1 MIFSIV
7 LSAAGLVAGW
17 ILFWRIPRIQPTSS
31 IPATA
36 SGADLI
42 SLVIPARNEENT
54 LPLLLASL
62 KEQWPAE
69 VIVVDDHSTDR
80 TAELAAQAGARVLR
94 SAALPAGW
102 TGKNFACAQGAEA
115 ASQDWLLFV
124 DADTMFEP
132 AGLDRLR
139 SLLAQED
146 AEQTAFSLL
155 PYHRTQRP
163 YEEFSLFFNL
173 LMAAGA
179 GGFGL
184 FSSPCLFGQSLLI
197 SRKLY
202 ETCGGHTAVR
212 GQILEN
218 FALTQ
223 DVLDASGRCVC
234 FRGRGTL
241 AMRMYSKGMGQLYEG
256 WTKAFVAGAA
266 RSGSVT
272 LLLSVLWLTALFAT
286 FSWLITSPKHTLAA
300 VFYGA
305 LALQLAL
312 VSRQIGSFRWY
323 SFALYPIPLTFFF
336 LLFGRALLLRALGQ
350 KAVWSGRKL

>member
-1 MIFSIV
+1 MIFSIA
-7 LSAAGLVAGW
+7 LSTVGLLAGW
-17 ILFWRIPRIQPTSS
+17 ILFWRIPKVKPTTT
-31 IPATA
+31 IPTTA
-36 SGADLI
+36 PCPASI
-42 SLVIPARNEENT
+42 SLVIPARNEENS
-54 LPLLLASL
+54 LPLLLDSL

-80 TAELAAQAGARVLR
+80 TAELAAQAGAHVLR

-102 TGKNFACAQGAEA
+102 TGKNFACAQGAQA
-115 ASQDWLLFV
+115 ASKGWLLFV
-124 DADTMFEP
+124 DADTMFDP
-132 AGLDRLR
+132 AALYRLC
-139 SLLAQED
+139 SLLTQDD
-146 AEQTAFSLL
+146 AEQTAISLL

-184 FSSPCLFGQSLLI
+184 FSSPSLFGQSLLI

-202 ETCGGHTAVR
+202 ETSGGHTAVC

-223 DVLDASGRCVC
+223 YILAASGRCVC
-234 FRGRGTL
+234 FQGRGTL
-241 AMRMYSKGMGQLYEG
+241 AMRMYPKGIGQLYEG
-256 WTKAFVAGAA
+256 WTKAFVAGAG
-266 RSGSVT
+266 RSGIVT
-272 LLLSVLWLTALFAT
+272 VLLSVLWLTALFST
-286 FSWLITSPKHTLAA
+286 FSWLVFGPKHTLSAI
-300 VFYGA
+300 FYSV

-312 VSRQIGSFRWY
+312 FSRQIGSFRWY
-323 SFALYPIPLTFFF
+323 SFVFYPIPLTFFF

-350 KAVWSGRKL
+350 KTVWRGRKL